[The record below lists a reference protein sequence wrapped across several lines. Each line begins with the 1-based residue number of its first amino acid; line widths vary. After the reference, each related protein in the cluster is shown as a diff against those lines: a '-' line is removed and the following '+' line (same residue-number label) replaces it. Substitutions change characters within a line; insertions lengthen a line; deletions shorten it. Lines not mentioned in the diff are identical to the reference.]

1 MYELGDNRRAAV
13 GFSDRLRSWL
23 RGESASKRKRS
34 NRSIDPS
41 SRASTKEL
49 EEFVASRVGVEA
61 YLEPKTAIYSTTVLL
76 IADDG
81 EYLRRPVKDRDHASE
96 FASKAN
102 IPLYDARK
110 VGYPKRMRDYDQGK
124 RPRRVELSE
133 LPPWPGDGPSVA
145 DGPPPPPPPARRDD
159 DASSAPSADPEPTS
173 GSGPPDE
180 GTDEPGPGRDD
191 DPPPAS

>member
-1 MYELGDNRRAAV
+1 M

-23 RGESASKRKRS
+23 RGDAKRKKPKRS
-34 NRSIDPS
+34 TDTAT
-41 SRASTKEL
+41 RASTKEL

-81 EYLRRPVKDRDHASE
+81 EYLRRPVKDRDHANE
-96 FASKAN
+96 FASRTN

-133 LPPWPGDGPSVA
+133 LPPWPGEGSPTA
-145 DGPPPPPPPARRDD
+145 DGPPPPPVSR
-159 DASSAPSADPEPTS
+159 
-173 GSGPPDE
+173 PPDPAPE
-180 GTDEPGPGRDD
+180 SPSDDD
-191 DPPPAS
+191 DPSPS

>member
-1 MYELGDNRRAAV
+1 V

-23 RGESASKRKRS
+23 RGDAASKGKKAKRS
-34 NRSIDPS
+34 TDTS

-49 EEFVASRVGVEA
+49 EEFANSRAGVEA

-81 EYLRRPVKDRDHASE
+81 EYLRRPVKDRDHANE
-96 FASKAN
+96 FAAKIN

-133 LPPWPGDGPSVA
+133 LPPWPGDGPLAA
-145 DGPPPPPPPARRDD
+145 DGPPPPPVRRPDDPPVEQAGDRIDD
-159 DASSAPSADPEPTS
+159 PNDPDT
-173 GSGPPDE
+173 
-180 GTDEPGPGRDD
+180 GRDD
-191 DPPPAS
+191 DPPPTPA

>member
-1 MYELGDNRRAAV
+1 V

-23 RGESASKRKRS
+23 RGDSKAKGKKAKRS
-34 NRSIDPS
+34 TDTS

-81 EYLRRPVKDRDHASE
+81 EYLRRPVKDRDHANE
-96 FASKAN
+96 FASKTN

-133 LPPWPGDGPSVA
+133 LPPWPGEGSPNA
-145 DGPPPPPPPARRDD
+145 DGPPPPPVNRPPD
-159 DASSAPSADPEPTS
+159 DAT
-173 GSGPPDE
+173 
-180 GTDEPGPGRDD
+180 DD
-191 DPPPAS
+191 DPPPS

>member
-1 MYELGDNRRAAV
+1 M

-23 RGESASKRKRS
+23 RGDAKTKGRRASRS
-34 NRSIDPS
+34 TDPAT
-41 SRASTKEL
+41 RASTKEL
-49 EEFVASRVGVEA
+49 EEFVRSRVGVEA

-81 EYLRRPVKDRDHASE
+81 EYLRRPVKDRDHANE
-96 FASKAN
+96 FAAKTN

-133 LPPWPGDGPSVA
+133 LPPWPGEGSPTA
-145 DGPPPPPPPARRDD
+145 DGPPPPPP
-159 DASSAPSADPEPTS
+159 T
-173 GSGPPDE
+173 GPPKD
-180 GTDEPGPGRDD
+180 GDDGSADD
-191 DPPPAS
+191 DPPA